1 MPRDQKIGLAL
12 GILLMGAVGA
22 FFFRHEEARIEP
34 LPVLK
39 SAAELDRQIASQ
51 QRAPYLLPEEPT
63 APPPRPI
70 TADETLPPDGAG
82 LVPEPIAGLDEPLF
96 SAGTTTDAGTGVG
109 PEKRHTVQRGET
121 LSSLAAK
128 YLGSANRFEEIYQ
141 ANTDRLRNPNDVQPG
156 MELRIPA
163 EKVANR
169 PSENRP
175 ATNGETPAPRMATR
189 PEAATG
195 SAPSDSSPRSGTKL
209 FEPYRRS
216 PLSPSESGT
225 DARPASGKRLSVTPP
240 RDGNVIR

>member
-51 QRAPYLLPEEPT
+51 QRSPYLLPEEPT

-70 TADETLPPDGAG
+70 TADETLPPDGSG
-82 LVPEPIAGLDEPLF
+82 LVPEPVAGLDEPLF
-96 SAGTTTDAGTGVG
+96 SPGTTADTGTGSSS
-109 PEKRHTVQRGET
+109 EQRHTVQRGET

-141 ANTDRLRNPNDVQPG
+141 ANTDRLRNPNDVRPG
-156 MELRIPA
+156 MELQIPGDQL
-163 EKVANR
+163 ANK
-169 PSENRP
+169 PQV
-175 ATNGETPAPRMATR
+175 NGTTPAPRMATR
-189 PEAATG
+189 PD
-195 SAPSDSSPRSGTKL
+195 APSSQPPADPTPHSGSKL

-225 DARPASGKRLSVTPP
+225 DARSTSGKRLSVTPP
-240 RDGNVIR
+240 RDGNIIR

>member
-22 FFFRHEEARIEP
+22 FFFRHEEARIDP

-51 QRAPYLLPEEPT
+51 QRAPYLLPEEPS

-82 LVPEPIAGLDEPLF
+82 LVPEPIAGLDEPQF
-96 SAGTTTDAGTGVG
+96 SAGTTTDAGPGAG
-109 PEKRHTVQRGET
+109 AEKRHTVQRGET

-141 ANTDRLRNPNDVQPG
+141 ANADKLRNPNDVQPG

-163 EKVANR
+163 EKLASR
-169 PSENRP
+169 PNDN
-175 ATNGETPAPRMATR
+175 TGTPAPRMATR
-189 PEAATG
+189 PDAPTG
-195 SAPSDSSPRSGTKL
+195 TPPAESSPRSGSKL

-225 DARPASGKRLSVTPP
+225 DARSTSGKRLSVTPP